1 MGSLEKAEPR
11 NNIVKGQE
19 HLTHRERLTELGL
32 FSLAK
37 RLRGSVIVVDIYLT
51 GSFKSDRVNL
61 LSVVLGSVTRGHR
74 LQLCPRCPQIGHLG
88 QKNALEECG
97 STGMGA
103 GDVEIVLGG
112 F

>member
-1 MGSLEKAEPR
+1 MEKAEPR

-51 GSFKSDRVNL
+51 GSFKSDRANL
-61 LSVVLGSVTRGHR
+61 LSVVLACVTRGHR
-74 LQLCPRCPQIGHLG
+74 LQLGILRLDIWGKKMHLRSVA
-88 QKNALEECG
+88 ALEW
-97 STGMGA
+97 
-103 GDVEIVLGG
+103 VLEM
-112 F
+112 